1 MSSRRWR
8 TVPDQKRKLYFFESA
23 LTPNVFWV
31 DLRKLDL
38 SAETG
43 KVLKS
48 TSAPIKPTSIPAW
61 RTINS
66 RKRRRSSFSE
76 SETQSAP
83 CDLNFKIAICTKCS
97 LPFTALVN

>member
-1 MSSRRWR
+1 M
-8 TVPDQKRKLYFFESA
+8 PDQKRKLYFFELA

-48 TSAPIKPTSIPAW
+48 TSAPIKPTSIPA
-61 RTINS
+61 RANDQF
-66 RKRRRSSFSE
+66 KE
-76 SETQSAP
+76 AAP
-83 CDLNFKIAICTKCS
+83 FKFLGI
-97 LPFTALVN
+97 